1 MKRWSLPIT
10 LILLGAATGIGYAT
24 SWADIVKLNGDL
36 RYRHELSK
44 EKEEE
49 PRNRHRI
56 RARIAVKAKP
66 NQAIETVF
74 RIVTGS
80 NDPRSTMQ
88 SLDGGFSDKSW
99 MLDLA
104 YFDAALPLF
113 RNAHLLG
120 GKMRYPFLTTS
131 LVWDQDVTPEG
142 LALKFAHPFGA
153 TEPLANMGFFW
164 IEERADDDDSY
175 LLVGQGGMRVE
186 PEASPVSFAVCG
198 GVSQYT
204 EAKGRP
210 TFYDPARSRGNLV
223 DTLGHYSTDFT
234 QIEGYVEL
242 LATVAGIPV
251 KVSGNYVKNASA
263 DSLGQGFLAGMAL
276 GKAKKV
282 NSWEVKYDYRRLEKD
297 AVVAAFTDSDP
308 WAGGGT
314 DGECHKF
321 QGGYEI
327 AEKTQLTLIYFL
339 AKNGLDQ
346 RNDYRK
352 FRAELNLKF

>member
-1 MKRWSLPIT
+1 MKIWHLPAT
-10 LILLGAATGIGYAT
+10 LILLVGTSGIGYAT
-24 SWADIVKLNGDL
+24 SWTDIVKLKGDF

-56 RARIAVKAKP
+56 RARIAVETKP
-66 NQAIETVF
+66 NQAIKTVF

-104 YFDAALPLF
+104 YFDAALPAF
-113 RNAHLLG
+113 QNAHLLG
-120 GKMRYPFLTTS
+120 GKMPCPFLSTS

-142 LALKFAHPFGA
+142 LALSFAHPHGT
-153 TEPLANMGFFW
+153 TEPLANVGFFW

-175 LLVGQGGMRVE
+175 LLVGQGGMRIK
-186 PEASPVSFAVCG
+186 PEGGPISFAVCG

-210 TFYDPARSRGNLV
+210 TFYDPARSLGNSV

-234 QIEGYVEL
+234 QIEGYVEM
-242 LATVAGIPV
+242 ATTVAGTPV
-251 KVSGNYVKNASA
+251 KVLGNYVKNTGA
-263 DSLGQGFLAGMAL
+263 DSLGQGFLAGMAI

-282 NSWEVKYDYRRLEKD
+282 NSWEFKYNYRRLEKD
-297 AVVAAFTDSDP
+297 AVIAAFTDSDP

-327 AEKTQLTLIYFL
+327 AEKTQVTLIYFL
-339 AKNGLDQ
+339 AKNGLD
-346 RNDYRK
+346 RGNDYQK
-352 FRAELNLKF
+352 FRAELDVKF